1 MEKPLIELLKERRK
15 ENLLKSTLT
24 VGNNE
29 ERAIFLSEDYTNFD
43 FIICKVRSIE
53 DSNAIQTIVL
63 AVDISES
70 SSISI
75 IGINPESYAAYG
87 RIYLSASLV
96 DEGLKR
102 KINLK
107 CIKAYGWSGLILEK
121 VYGIKY

>member
-1 MEKPLIELLKERRK
+1 MEQPLIEVLKERRK
-15 ENLLKSTLT
+15 VSLLKTSLT
-24 VGNNE
+24 AKKNE
-29 ERAIFLSEDYTNFD
+29 DRGIYLSEEYTNFD
-43 FIICKVRSIE
+43 FIVCKVRSIE
-53 DSNAIQTIVL
+53 DSDAVQTVVL
-63 AVDISES
+63 AVGISES

-96 DEGLKR
+96 GEGLKR